1 MPTAKENCNRLSL
14 TDWIALVTVTVLI
27 LGSVAGFV
35 SHLVTGTETRVLE
48 AIKQVDNKVEKVDAK
63 LEKHIDFHLTNKLQC
78 KQEDVTNAK
87 EEDTEET
94 SASEGFKISWGR
106 EGKRTE
112 GKTIRKQN

>member
-14 TDWIALVTVTVLI
+14 TDWIALVTVTVLV

-78 KQEDVTNAK
+78 KEDLNAEK
-87 EEDTEET
+87 EDTEET
-94 SASEGFKISWGR
+94 STSERFKISWGR

>member
-1 MPTAKENCNRLSL
+1 MATAKENRLSL

-35 SHLVTGTETRVLE
+35 SHLVTGTEVRVLE

-78 KQEDVTNAK
+78 KEDLNAK

-94 SASEGFKISWGR
+94 STSERVEVAWRGER
-106 EGKRTE
+106 ERTE

>member
-48 AIKQVDNKVEKVDAK
+48 AIKQVDNKVEKVDRQVY
-63 LEKHIDFHLTNKLQC
+63 EHIQLHLTNKLQC
-78 KQEDVTNAK
+78 KEDVTNAE

-94 SASEGFKISWGR
+94 SASERFKISWGR

-112 GKTIRKQN
+112 GKTIRKN

>member
-1 MPTAKENCNRLSL
+1 MATAKENCNRLSL

-35 SHLVTGTETRVLE
+35 SHLVTGTEVRVLE

-78 KQEDVTNAK
+78 KEEVTNAK

-94 SASEGFKISWGR
+94 STSERVEVAWRGER
-106 EGKRTE
+106 ERTE
-112 GKTIRKQN
+112 RKKIRKN

>member
-48 AIKQVDNKVEKVDAK
+48 AIKQVDNKVEKVDRQVY
-63 LEKHIDFHLTNKLQC
+63 EHIQLHLTNKLQC
-78 KQEDVTNAK
+78 KEDVTNAE

-94 SASEGFKISWGR
+94 STSERFKISWGR

-112 GKTIRKQN
+112 GKTIRKN

>member
-14 TDWIALVTVTVLI
+14 TDWIALVTVTVLV
-27 LGSVAGFV
+27 LGSAAKFV

-48 AIKQVDNKVEKVDAK
+48 AIKQVDNKVEKVDRQVY
-63 LEKHIDFHLTNKLQC
+63 EHIQLHMTNKLQC
-78 KQEDVTNAK
+78 KEDVTNAK

-94 SASEGFKISWGR
+94 PASERVEVAWRGER
-106 EGKRTE
+106 KRTE